1 MSLPESSH
9 SLHCFF
15 VMIKH
20 CRRKNKGTE
29 EEGQAAYAQAISRR
43 FYVGDFSIWKSK
55 GREMTPK

>member
-1 MSLPESSH
+1 
-9 SLHCFF
+9 
-15 VMIKH
+15 MIKH